1 MIVSFERTENG
12 ACVAGEWR
20 TAATHEY
27 AVYADRAGRWSAVHV
42 VEYGDWFEL
51 DEDEARE
58 ILPASVVAEVDGVL
72 KGGAPR

>member
-1 MIVSFERTENG
+1 MIVSFEKTTRG

-27 AVYADRAGRWSAVHV
+27 AVYTDRSGRWAAVQV

-51 DEDEARE
+51 AEDEARK
-58 ILPASVVAEVDGVL
+58 ILPASVVAEVDSIL
-72 KGGAPR
+72 KGGI